1 MNDEQRKMLMTRIYQ
16 FGSYR
21 YRQGMNAVRKVGG
34 STEQRIREKEQATV
48 KSIEDMLDAEQDLTN
63 GI

>member
-34 STEQRIREKEQATV
+34 STEEIIREKEQATV

>member
-1 MNDEQRKMLMTRIYQ
+1 MNDTQRKMLMTRIYQ

-34 STEQRIREKEQATV
+34 STEEIIREKEQATV
-48 KSIEDMLDAEQDLTN
+48 KSIKDMLDAEQDLTN
-63 GI
+63 V

>member
-34 STEQRIREKEQATV
+34 STEEIIKAEEQATV
-48 KSIEDMLDAEQDLTN
+48 KSIKDMLDAEQDLTN
-63 GI
+63 DI

>member
-34 STEQRIREKEQATV
+34 ATEQIIREKEQATV
-48 KSIEDMLDAEQDLTN
+48 KSIKDMLDAEQDLTN
-63 GI
+63 V

>member
-1 MNDEQRKMLMTRIYQ
+1 MNDTQRKMLMTRIYQ

-34 STEQRIREKEQATV
+34 STEEIIREKEQATV

>member
-1 MNDEQRKMLMTRIYQ
+1 MNDTQREMLMTRIYQ

-63 GI
+63 V

>member
-1 MNDEQRKMLMTRIYQ
+1 MNDAQRDMLMTRIYQ

>member
-1 MNDEQRKMLMTRIYQ
+1 MNDTQRKMLMTRIYQ

>member
-34 STEQRIREKEQATV
+34 STEQIIREKEPATL
-48 KSIEDMLDAEQDLTN
+48 KYISDMLDAEQDLTN
-63 GI
+63 DI

>member
-63 GI
+63 V

>member
-1 MNDEQRKMLMTRIYQ
+1 MNDTQRKMLMTRIYQ

-21 YRQGMNAVRKVGG
+21 YRQGMNAVRKGG
-34 STEQRIREKEQATV
+34 KANEQRIREKEQATV

>member
-1 MNDEQRKMLMTRIYQ
+1 MNDAQRDLLITRIYQ

-34 STEQRIREKEQATV
+34 STEEIIKAKEQATV
-48 KSIEDMLDAEQDLTN
+48 KSIKDMLDAEQDLTN
-63 GI
+63 DI

>member
-1 MNDEQRKMLMTRIYQ
+1 MNDAQRDMLMTRIYQ

-34 STEQRIREKEQATV
+34 STEEIIKAKEQATV
-48 KSIEDMLDAEQDLTN
+48 KSIKDMLDAEQDLPN
-63 GI
+63 DI

>member
-1 MNDEQRKMLMTRIYQ
+1 MNDTQREMLMTRIYQ

-21 YRQGMNAVRKVGG
+21 YRQGMNAVRKAGKAN
-34 STEQRIREKEQATV
+34 EQRIREKEQATV

-63 GI
+63 V

>member
-34 STEQRIREKEQATV
+34 STEEIIKAKEQATV
-48 KSIEDMLDAEQDLTN
+48 KSIKDMLDAEQDLTN
-63 GI
+63 DI

>member
-48 KSIEDMLDAEQDLTN
+48 KSIKDMLDAEQDLTN
-63 GI
+63 V